1 MTQRIHHYGR
11 GSASED
17 RLRDLLVR
25 GLAGDAAA
33 YHALLKDLSTH
44 LRAFFRKRLSG
55 LPDEVEDL
63 VQESLL
69 AVHNQRHTYDP
80 GQPLTAWVYAIAK
93 YKLVDLLRRRAGR
106 DVLNDPLDDEF
117 DVLAHNDSEAAAA
130 HLDVAKLLQR
140 LPDRQRLP
148 IIHMKLEGM
157 SVAETA
163 RVTGMSESA
172 VKVGVHRG
180 LKALAAMI
188 RMQR

>member
-1 MTQRIHHYGR
+1 M
-11 GSASED
+11 
-17 RLRDLLVR
+17 
-25 GLAGDAAA
+25 
-33 YHALLKDLSTH
+33 
-44 LRAFFRKRLSG
+44 
-55 LPDEVEDL
+55 
-63 VQESLL
+63 QEALL

-93 YKLVDLLRRRAGR
+93 YKLADLLRRRAGR
-106 DVLNDPLDDEF
+106 DALNEPLDDES
-117 DVLAHNDSEAAAA
+117 DVLAHNDSEAATA

-157 SVAETA
+157 SVVETA

-188 RMQR
+188 RMRR